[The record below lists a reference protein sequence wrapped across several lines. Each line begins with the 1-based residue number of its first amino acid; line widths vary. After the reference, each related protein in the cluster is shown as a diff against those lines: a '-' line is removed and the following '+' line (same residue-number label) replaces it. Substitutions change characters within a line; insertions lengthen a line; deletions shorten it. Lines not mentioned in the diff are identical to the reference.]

1 MKFDV
6 KNIDKKVLLNL
17 FKNMLKSRMIEE
29 KMIILL
35 RQGKVSKWF
44 SGIGQEAIST
54 GVTIALDSDE
64 YILPMHRNLSVFTSR
79 DIPLDRLFAQ
89 WQGKQEGFTKGRDRS
104 FHFGSNEHH
113 IVGMISHL
121 GPQMGVA
128 CGIALSNKLKGNNKL
143 CAVFTG
149 DGGTSQGDFHESLN
163 LASTWNL
170 PVIFCIENNG
180 YGLSTPVN
188 EQYAIEDLADR
199 AAGYNMDSYVID
211 GNNVVD
217 VYNCLKEVSEKMRSN
232 NKPVLIEFKTFR
244 MKGHEEASG
253 QAYIDPE
260 IIEEWAKKDPIKHFE
275 EFLIKSKH
283 LDSKTLKV
291 IKNDLEKEIDS
302 NWDKAKSYAE
312 TKFDEDLELNDV
324 YKDFIAANNQ
334 VDSSING
341 EVRFVDAIKK
351 GIDESMSKYENLV
364 IMGQDIAEYGGVF
377 KVTEGL
383 IQKYGKERV
392 FNTPLCESAILSTAY
407 GLSVGGYKSIVEM
420 QFADF
425 ISSGFTA
432 IVNLIAKSNY
442 RWSQNSD
449 IVVRMPCGGGVGAG
463 PFHSQSNE
471 VWFTKVPGLKVVYPS
486 HSYEAKGLLNAS
498 IEDPNPVMYFEHK
511 YIYRTVSEEIPENYY
526 TIELGKAKIRSIGSD
541 ATIITYGLGV
551 HWALEAVK
559 SFKNDSIEIIDLNTL
574 VPWDKELVFKS
585 IKKTGKVLLLSEDTL
600 INGFIGEISASI
612 SEEIFEYLDAPII
625 RVGSLDTPVPFSNN
639 LEKGFLSSSRLKE
652 KLEKLLKY

>member
-54 GVTIALDSDE
+54 GVTLALESDE

-79 DIPLDRLFAQ
+79 EIPLDKLFAQ
-89 WQGKQEGFTKGRDRS
+89 WQGKHEGFTKGRDRS

-128 CGIALSNKLKGNNKL
+128 CGIALSNILKGNNKL

-180 YGLSTPVN
+180 YGLSTPVS

-199 AAGYNMDSYVID
+199 AAGYNMDSYLVD
-211 GNNVVD
+211 GNNVID
-217 VYNCLKEVSEKMRSN
+217 VYNCLIKVVKKMRSN
-232 NKPVLIEFKTFR
+232 KKPVLIEFKTFR

-253 QAYIDPE
+253 QAYIDPK
-260 IIEEWAKKDPIKHFE
+260 IIAEWAKRDPIKHFE
-275 EFLIKSKH
+275 EFLVKSNN
-283 LDSKTLKV
+283 LDNKTLKE

-302 NWDKAKSYAE
+302 NWDKAKSYNE
-312 TKFDEDLELNDV
+312 TQFDKNLELNDV
-324 YKDFIAANNQ
+324 YKNFIPAKNLS
-334 VDSSING
+334 DSSINK
-341 EVRFVDAIKK
+341 EVRFVDAIKN

-383 IQKYGKERV
+383 IEKYGKERV

-407 GLSVGGYKSIVEM
+407 GLSIGGYKSIVEM

-511 YIYRTVSEEIPENYY
+511 YIYRTFSEEIPEDYY

-541 ATIITYGLGV
+541 VTIITYGLGV
-551 HWALEAVK
+551 HWALDIVK

-574 VPWDKELVFKS
+574 VPWDKQLVFNS

-600 INGFIGEISASI
+600 INGFIGEISATI

-639 LEKGFLSSSRLKE
+639 LEKGFLSNSRLKE
-652 KLEKLLKY
+652 KLKKLIEY

>member
-6 KNIDKKVLLNL
+6 KNIDKKVLLSL

-54 GVTIALDSDE
+54 GVALALDSDE

-79 DIPLDRLFAQ
+79 EIPLDRLFAQ

-217 VYNCLKEVSEKMRSN
+217 VYNCLKEVSEKMRSD

-283 LDSKTLKV
+283 LNSKALKV

-302 NWDKAKSYAE
+302 NWDMAKSYNE
-312 TKFDEDLELNDV
+312 TQFDENLELNDV
-324 YKDFIAANNQ
+324 YKGFTPANNQ
-334 VDSSING
+334 TDNSING
-341 EVRFVDAIKK
+341 EVRFVDAVKK
-351 GIDESMSKYENLV
+351 GIDESMSKYDNLV

-383 IQKYGKERV
+383 IEKYGKERV
-392 FNTPLCESAILSTAY
+392 LNTPLCESAILSTAY

-526 TIELGKAKIRSIGSD
+526 TLELGKAKIRSIGSD
-541 ATIITYGLGV
+541 VTIITYGLGV
-551 HWALEAVK
+551 HWALDVIK
-559 SFKNDSIEIIDLNTL
+559 NFKNDSIEVIDLNTL
-574 VPWDKELVFKS
+574 IPWDKELIFNS

-600 INGFIGEISASI
+600 INGFIGEISATI

-639 LEKGFLSSSRLKE
+639 LEKGFLSNSRLKE

>member
-104 FHFGSNEHH
+104 FHFGSNEHY

-217 VYNCLKEVSEKMRSN
+217 VYNCLKEVSEKMRSD

-283 LDSKTLKV
+283 LNSKTLKV

-312 TKFDEDLELNDV
+312 TKFDENLELNDV
-324 YKDFIAANNQ
+324 YKDFIPSNNHL
-334 VDSSING
+334 DSSINR
-341 EVRFVDAIKK
+341 EARFVDAIKK
-351 GIDESMSKYENLV
+351 GIDESMSKYDNLV

-383 IQKYGKERV
+383 IEKYGKERV

-551 HWALEAVK
+551 HWALEVVK

-574 VPWDKELVFKS
+574 VPWDKELIFNS

>member
-128 CGIALSNKLKGNNKL
+128 CGIALSNKLKGNNKI

-217 VYNCLKEVSEKMRSN
+217 VYNCLKEVSEKMRSD

-275 EFLIKSKH
+275 EFLIKSKY
-283 LDSKTLKV
+283 LDDKTLKV
-291 IKNDLEKEIDS
+291 IKDDLEKEIDS
-302 NWDKAKSYAE
+302 NWDMAKSYNE
-312 TKFDEDLELNDV
+312 TQFDKNLELNDV
-324 YKDFIAANNQ
+324 YKEFAPANNHS
-334 VDSSING
+334 DNSING

-351 GIDESMSKYENLV
+351 GIDESMSKHDNLV

-383 IQKYGKERV
+383 IEKYGKERV
-392 FNTPLCESAILSTAY
+392 YNTPLCESAILSTAY

-574 VPWDKELVFKS
+574 VPWDKELIFNS

-639 LEKGFLSSSRLKE
+639 LEKAFLSNNRLKE

>member
-6 KNIDKKVLLNL
+6 KNIEKKILLSL

-54 GVTIALDSDE
+54 GVTLALDSDE

-79 DIPLDRLFAQ
+79 EIPLDRLFAQ

-128 CGIALSNKLKGNNKL
+128 CGIALSNKLKANNKL

-199 AAGYNMDSYVID
+199 AAGYKMDSYVID

-217 VYNCLKEVSEKMRSN
+217 VYNCLKEVSEKMRTD

-283 LDSKTLKV
+283 LNSKALKV

-302 NWDKAKSYAE
+302 NWDKAKSYNE
-312 TKFDEDLELNDV
+312 TQFDENLELNDV
-324 YKDFIAANNQ
+324 YKGFTPANNQ
-334 VDSSING
+334 TDNSING
-341 EVRFVDAIKK
+341 EVRFVDAVKK
-351 GIDESMSKYENLV
+351 GIDESMSKYDNLV

-383 IQKYGKERV
+383 IEKYGKERV
-392 FNTPLCESAILSTAY
+392 LNTPLCESAILSTAY

-526 TIELGKAKIRSIGSD
+526 TLELGKAKIRSIGAD

-551 HWALEAVK
+551 HWALDVMK
-559 SFKNDSIEIIDLNTL
+559 SFKNHSIEIIDLNTL
-574 VPWDKELVFKS
+574 IPWDKELIFNS

-600 INGFIGEISASI
+600 INGFIGEISATI

-639 LEKGFLSSSRLKE
+639 LEKSFLSNSRLKE

>member
-1 MKFDV
+1 MRFDV
-6 KNIDKKVLLNL
+6 KNIDKKILLSL
-17 FKNMLKSRMIEE
+17 YTNMLKSRMIED
-29 KMIILL
+29 KMIVLL

-54 GVTIALDSDE
+54 GVTLALENDE

-89 WQGKQEGFTKGRDRS
+89 WQGKLEGFTKGRDRS

-128 CGIALSNKLKGNNKL
+128 CGIALSNKLKGKKKL

-163 LASTWNL
+163 IASTWNL

-188 EQYAIEDLADR
+188 EQYAIDNLADR
-199 AAGYNMDSYVID
+199 GAGYNIDSYVVD

-217 VYNCLKEVSEKMRSN
+217 VYSCIKDVSKKIRST
-232 NKPVLIEFKTFR
+232 NKPALIEFKTFR

-260 IIEEWAKKDPIKHFE
+260 IIEEWANRDPIKHFE
-275 EFLIKSKH
+275 EFLLKSKYLNRKSIKS
-283 LDSKTLKV
+283 
-291 IKNDLEKEIDS
+291 IKNDLDNEIDS
-302 NWDKAKSYAE
+302 NWDKAKSYNE
-312 TKFDEDLELNDV
+312 TQFDEKVELNDV
-324 YKDFIAANNQ
+324 YKDFTPAISH
-334 VDSSING
+334 VDKPTNS
-341 EVRFVDAIKK
+341 EFRFVDAIKK
-351 GIDESMSKYENLV
+351 GIDESMSKYDNLV

-383 IQKYGKERV
+383 IEKYGKERV
-392 FNTPLCESAILSTAY
+392 FNTPLCESAILSAAY

-486 HSYEAKGLLNAS
+486 HPYEAKGLLNAA

-511 YIYRTVSEEIPENYY
+511 YIYRTISEDIPETYY
-526 TIELGKAKIRSIGSD
+526 TQELGKAKIRSIGSD
-541 ATIITYGLGV
+541 VTIITYGLGV
-551 HWALEAVK
+551 HWALESIK
-559 SFKNDSIEIIDLNTL
+559 SFKKDSIEIIDLNTL
-574 VPWDKELVFKS
+574 IPWDKELVFKS

-600 INGFIGEISASI
+600 INGFIGEISATI
-612 SEEIFEYLDAPII
+612 SEEIFEYLDAPIV

-639 LEKGFLSSSRLKE
+639 LERGFLSSSKLKE
-652 KLEKLLKY
+652 KLDKLVNY

>member
-6 KNIDKKVLLNL
+6 KNIDKKVLLSL

-54 GVTIALDSDE
+54 GVTLALDSDE

-79 DIPLDRLFAQ
+79 EIPLDRLFAQ

-188 EQYAIEDLADR
+188 EQYAIENLADR

-211 GNNVVD
+211 GNNIVD
-217 VYNCLKEVSEKMRSN
+217 VYNCLMKVSEKMRSD

-275 EFLIKSKH
+275 KFLIKSKH
-283 LDSKTLKV
+283 LNSKALKV
-291 IKNDLEKEIDS
+291 IKNDLEKEIDL
-302 NWDKAKSYAE
+302 NWDKAKSYNE
-312 TKFDEDLELNDV
+312 TQFDENLELNDV
-324 YKDFIAANNQ
+324 YKGFTPSNNQ
-334 VDSSING
+334 NDNSING
-341 EVRFVDAIKK
+341 EVRFVDAVKK
-351 GIDESMSKYENLV
+351 GIDESMSKYNNLV

-383 IQKYGKERV
+383 IEKYGKERV
-392 FNTPLCESAILSTAY
+392 LNTPLCESAILSTAY

-486 HSYEAKGLLNAS
+486 YSYEAKGLLNAS

-526 TIELGKAKIRSIGSD
+526 TLELGKAKIRSIGSD
-541 ATIITYGLGV
+541 VTIITYGLGV
-551 HWALEAVK
+551 HWALDVIK
-559 SFKNDSIEIIDLNTL
+559 NFKNDSIEVIDLNTL
-574 VPWDKELVFKS
+574 IPWDKELIFKS

-600 INGFIGEISASI
+600 INGFIGEISATI

-639 LEKGFLSSSRLKE
+639 LEKSFLSNSRLKE

>member
-6 KNIDKKVLLNL
+6 KNIEKKILLSL

-54 GVTIALDSDE
+54 GVTLALDSDE

-79 DIPLDRLFAQ
+79 EIPLNRLFAQ

-188 EQYAIEDLADR
+188 EQYAIENLADR

-217 VYNCLKEVSEKMRSN
+217 VFNCLMEVSEKMRSD

-283 LDSKTLKV
+283 LNSKALKV

-302 NWDKAKSYAE
+302 NWDMAKSYNE
-312 TKFDEDLELNDV
+312 TQFDENLELNDV
-324 YKDFIAANNQ
+324 YKGFTPANNQ
-334 VDSSING
+334 TDNSING
-341 EVRFVDAIKK
+341 EVRFVDAVKK
-351 GIDESMSKYENLV
+351 GIDESMSKYDNLV

-383 IQKYGKERV
+383 IEKYGKERV
-392 FNTPLCESAILSTAY
+392 LNTPLCESAILSTAY

-526 TIELGKAKIRSIGSD
+526 TLELGKAKIRSIGAD

-551 HWALEAVK
+551 HWALNVMK
-559 SFKNDSIEIIDLNTL
+559 SFKNYSIEIIDLNTL
-574 VPWDKELVFKS
+574 IPWDKELVFNS

-600 INGFIGEISASI
+600 INGFIGEISATI

-639 LEKGFLSSSRLKE
+639 LEKSFLSNSRLKE

>member
-6 KNIDKKVLLNL
+6 KNIDKKVLLSL
-17 FKNMLKSRMIEE
+17 YKNMLKSRMIED

-54 GVTIALDSDE
+54 GVTLAMESDE

-79 DIPLDRLFAQ
+79 EIPLDRLFAQ

-149 DGGTSQGDFHESLN
+149 DGGTSQGDFHEALN

-188 EQYAIEDLADR
+188 EQYAIENLADR
-199 AAGYNMDSYVID
+199 GSGYNMDSYVVD

-217 VYNCLKEVSEKMRSN
+217 VYNCLTKVTKKMKSDK
-232 NKPVLIEFKTFR
+232 KPVLIEFKTFR

-253 QAYIDPE
+253 QAYIDPK

-283 LDSKTLKV
+283 IDNKLLKV

-302 NWDKAKSYAE
+302 NWDKAKSYKE
-312 TKFDEDLELNDV
+312 TEFDEQRELQDV
-324 YKDFIAANNQ
+324 YKDFKLENNN
-334 VDSSING
+334 VIDSMSK

-351 GIDESMSKYENLV
+351 GIDESMSKFDNLV
-364 IMGQDIAEYGGVF
+364 VMGQDIAEYGGVF

-383 IQKYGKERV
+383 IEKYGKNRV
-392 FNTPLCESAILSTAY
+392 LNTPLCESVILSSAY

-432 IVNLIAKSNY
+432 VVNLIAKSNY

-486 HSYEAKGLLNAS
+486 HPYEAKGLLNAS
-498 IEDPNPVMYFEHK
+498 IEDPNPVMFFEHK
-511 YIYRTVSEEIPENYY
+511 YIYRTVSEEISENYY
-526 TIELGKAKIRSIGSD
+526 TCELGKAKIRSIGSS

-551 HWALEAVK
+551 HWALDTVK
-559 SFKNDSIEIIDLNTL
+559 SFEKDTIEIIDLNTL
-574 VPWDKELVFKS
+574 VPWDKDLVFNS

-600 INGFIGEISASI
+600 FNGYIGEISATI
-612 SEEIFEYLDAPII
+612 SEEIFEYLDAPIL
-625 RVGSLDTPVPFSNN
+625 RVGSLDTPVPFASN
-639 LEKGFLSSSRLKE
+639 LEKGFLSNSRLKE
-652 KLEKLLKY
+652 KLEKLLNF

>member
-6 KNIDKKVLLNL
+6 KNIDKKVLLSL

-128 CGIALSNKLKGNNKL
+128 CGIALSNKLKGNNKI

-217 VYNCLKEVSEKMRSN
+217 VYNCLKEVSKKMRSD
-232 NKPVLIEFKTFR
+232 NKPVLVEFKTFR

-324 YKDFIAANNQ
+324 YKDFIPANNQ

-351 GIDESMSKYENLV
+351 GIDESMSKYNNLV

-383 IQKYGKERV
+383 IEKYGKERV

-551 HWALEAVK
+551 HWALEVVK

-574 VPWDKELVFKS
+574 VPWDKELIFNS

>member
-188 EQYAIEDLADR
+188 EQYAIENLADR

-217 VYNCLKEVSEKMRSN
+217 VFNCLMEVSEKMRSD

-283 LDSKTLKV
+283 LNSKALKV

-302 NWDKAKSYAE
+302 NWDKAKSYNE
-312 TKFDEDLELNDV
+312 TQFDENLELNDV
-324 YKDFIAANNQ
+324 YKGFTPANNQ
-334 VDSSING
+334 TDNSING
-341 EVRFVDAIKK
+341 EVRFVDAVKK
-351 GIDESMSKYENLV
+351 GIDESMSKYDNLV

-383 IQKYGKERV
+383 IEKYGKERV
-392 FNTPLCESAILSTAY
+392 LNTPLCESAILSTAY

-526 TIELGKAKIRSIGSD
+526 TLELGKAKIRSIGAD
-541 ATIITYGLGV
+541 VTIITYGLGV
-551 HWALEAVK
+551 HWALDVIK
-559 SFKNDSIEIIDLNTL
+559 SFKNHSIEIIDLNTL
-574 VPWDKELVFKS
+574 IPWDKELIFNS

-600 INGFIGEISASI
+600 INGFIGEISATI

-625 RVGSLDTPVPFSNN
+625 RVGSLDTPVPFSDN
-639 LEKGFLSSSRLKE
+639 LEKSFLSNSRLKE

>member
-6 KNIDKKVLLNL
+6 KNIDKKVLLSL
-17 FKNMLKSRMIEE
+17 YKNMLKSRMIEE

-54 GVTIALDSDE
+54 GVTLAMESDE

-79 DIPLDRLFAQ
+79 EIPLDRLFAQ

-149 DGGTSQGDFHESLN
+149 DGGTSQGDFHEALN

-188 EQYAIEDLADR
+188 EQYAIENLADR
-199 AAGYNMDSYVID
+199 GSGYNMDSYVVD

-217 VYNCLKEVSEKMRSN
+217 VYNCLTKVTKKMKSDK
-232 NKPVLIEFKTFR
+232 KPVLIEFKTFR

-253 QAYIDPE
+253 QAYIDPK

-283 LDSKTLKV
+283 IDNKLLKV

-302 NWDKAKSYAE
+302 NWDKAKSYKE
-312 TKFDEDLELNDV
+312 TEFDEQRELQDV
-324 YKDFIAANNQ
+324 YKDFKLENNN
-334 VDSSING
+334 VIDSMSK

-351 GIDESMSKYENLV
+351 GIDESMSKFDNLV
-364 IMGQDIAEYGGVF
+364 VMGQDIAEYGGVF

-383 IQKYGKERV
+383 IEKYGKNRV
-392 FNTPLCESAILSTAY
+392 LNTPLCESVILSSAY

-432 IVNLIAKSNY
+432 VVNLIAKSNY

-486 HSYEAKGLLNAS
+486 HPYEAKGLLNAS
-498 IEDPNPVMYFEHK
+498 IEDPNPVMFFEHK
-511 YIYRTVSEEIPENYY
+511 YIYRTVSEEISENYY
-526 TIELGKAKIRSIGSD
+526 TCELGKAKIRSIGSS

-551 HWALEAVK
+551 HWALDTVK
-559 SFKNDSIEIIDLNTL
+559 SFEKDTIEIIDLNTL
-574 VPWDKELVFKS
+574 VPWDKDLVFNS

-600 INGFIGEISASI
+600 FNGYIGEISATI
-612 SEEIFEYLDAPII
+612 SEEIFEYLDAPIL
-625 RVGSLDTPVPFSNN
+625 RVGSLDTPVPFASN
-639 LEKGFLSSSRLKE
+639 LEKGFLSNSRLKE
-652 KLEKLLKY
+652 KLEKLLNF